1 MKNLVTAISLL
12 LTISAAAAQEPADS
26 IDLCQHVRHEADG
39 SITITGPI
47 TIGGATLTDQQIVRG
62 TMTVGDTDYFGL
74 IDKACPVSR
83 PSDRNA
89 K

>member
-1 MKNLVTAISLL
+1 MKNLVTGIWLL
-12 LTISAAAAQEPADS
+12 LTISPAAAQGSPDS
-26 IDLCQHVRHEADG
+26 IDLCQHVRHEPDG

-62 TMTVGDTDYFGL
+62 TMTVGDTDYFDM

-83 PSDRNA
+83 PTDQNA